1 MGWTIGTLTTSRAK
15 SSSLPIGAKARHVPL
30 TCNESGVYRNYS
42 NPADRMRW
50 LAAVRTALEH
60 GIGWTMWDYQG
71 GFGIVYKKD
80 GTTTDDVEV
89 LKALGRRS
97 ASLLVVS
104 RAALYAQNVA
114 NPLKSGRTPTP
125 GLLFGLVI
133 TLVAVVAYTGYIS
146 YQIKG
151 LRELQSNIIDRNRK
165 DSLQLLRIQNDLNSL
180 GIAMRDMLGA
190 SEPYPLGAWTSQFQ
204 RIRQDLS
211 DAMQKEAELSMAYRT
226 AEQRHYMEES
236 LAQFWGAADHMFAL
250 ASAGNEAQARHEILV
265 SLQAHEAALDTAV
278 SRQLVAN
285 NEAEQQ
291 AGERIQEIYYRVQ
304 RQLLLFLLA
313 TLVPIVLTSLYLIR
327 SNRLL
332 FQRLSDLSEQ
342 RSELA
347 QKLIATQESTL
358 LHISRELHDEFGQIL
373 TAIGSMLRRAGRQAP
388 EGSTLRA
395 DLVEVSEIAQ
405 STLDK
410 VRSLSQALHPVTLE
424 EAGLESTVDWYLPLV
439 ERQNGIVIHYNKSGE
454 SFAVES
460 RAGIHV
466 YRILQ
471 EALNNA
477 TRHSGTKELWVR
489 LRFLEEALELDVE
502 DHGSGFQSN
511 GRRGIGLVAMRE
523 RAELLNGKLEF
534 LHPQGGGTLVR
545 LSVPKEVAEVGV

>member
-1 MGWTIGTLTTSRAK
+1 MTK
-15 SSSLPIGAKARHVPL
+15 PL
-30 TCNESGVYRNYS
+30 ESERS
-42 NPADRMRW
+42 P
-50 LAAVRTALEH
+50 TAGL
-60 GIGWTMWDYQG
+60 
-71 GFGIVYKKD
+71 
-80 GTTTDDVEV
+80 
-89 LKALGRRS
+89 LLG
-97 ASLLVVS
+97 LVV
-104 RAALYAQNVA
+104 
-114 NPLKSGRTPTP
+114 
-125 GLLFGLVI
+125 
-133 TLVAVVAYTGYIS
+133 TLAAVVAYTGYIS

-151 LRELQSNIIDRNRK
+151 LRELQTNIIDRNRK

-180 GIAMRDMLGA
+180 AMAMRDMLDA
-190 SEPYPLGAWTSQFQ
+190 TQPYPLSAWQPQFQ
-204 RIRQDLS
+204 RIRQDLTN
-211 DAMQKEAELSMAYRT
+211 AMDKEAELSMAYRT

-236 LAQFWGAADHMFAL
+236 LGQFWGAADHMFML
-250 ASAGNEAQARHEILV
+250 ASAGNEAEARHEIRV
-265 SLQAHEAALDTAV
+265 SLQAHQAALDIAV

-291 AGERIQEIYYRVQ
+291 VGERIQEIYYRVQ
-304 RQLLLFLLA
+304 RQVLLFLLA

-332 FQRLSDLSEQ
+332 FRRLSDLSEQ

-424 EAGLESTVDWYLPLV
+424 EAGLESTVDWYLPVV

-454 SFAVES
+454 SFPVES
-460 RAGIHV
+460 RVGIHV
-466 YRILQ
+466 YRVLQ

-477 TRHSGTKELWVR
+477 TRHSGTREIWVR
-489 LRFLEEALELDVE
+489 LRFLDHALELDVE

-534 LHPQGGGTLVR
+534 LDPQGGGTLVR

>member
-1 MGWTIGTLTTSRAK
+1 
-15 SSSLPIGAKARHVPL
+15 
-30 TCNESGVYRNYS
+30 
-42 NPADRMRW
+42 
-50 LAAVRTALEH
+50 
-60 GIGWTMWDYQG
+60 
-71 GFGIVYKKD
+71 
-80 GTTTDDVEV
+80 
-89 LKALGRRS
+89 
-97 ASLLVVS
+97 
-104 RAALYAQNVA
+104 LYAQTVTK
-114 NPLKSGRTPTP
+114 PLESKRSPTA
-125 GLLFGLVI
+125 GLLFGLVV
-133 TLVAVVAYTGYIS
+133 TLAAVVAYTGYIT

-151 LRELQSNIIDRNRK
+151 LRDLQSNIIDRNRK

-180 GIAMRDMLGA
+180 GIAMRDMLDA
-190 SEPYPLGAWTSQFQ
+190 TEPYPLSAWQPQFQ

-211 DAMQKEAELSMAYRT
+211 NAMAKEAELSMAYRT

-250 ASAGNEAQARHEILV
+250 ASAGNEAEARHEIRV
-265 SLQAHEAALDTAV
+265 SLQAHQAALDIAV

-304 RQLLLFLLA
+304 RQVLLFLLA
-313 TLVPIVLTSLYLIR
+313 TLVPIILTSLYLIR

-332 FQRLSDLSEQ
+332 FQRLSDLSDQ

-373 TAIGSMLRRAGRQAP
+373 TAVGSMLRRAGRQAP

-424 EAGLESTVDWYLPLV
+424 EAGLESTVDWYLPVV
-439 ERQNGIVIHYNKSGE
+439 ERQHGIVIHYSKTGE
-454 SFAVES
+454 SFPVES
-460 RAGIHV
+460 RVGIHV
-466 YRILQ
+466 YRVLQ

-477 TRHSGTKELWVR
+477 TRHSGSKEIWVR
-489 LRFLEEALELDVE
+489 LRFLDQALELDVE

-545 LSVPKEVAEVGV
+545 LSIPKEVAEVGV

>member
-1 MGWTIGTLTTSRAK
+1 M
-15 SSSLPIGAKARHVPL
+15 
-30 TCNESGVYRNYS
+30 
-42 NPADRMRW
+42 
-50 LAAVRTALEH
+50 
-60 GIGWTMWDYQG
+60 
-71 GFGIVYKKD
+71 
-80 GTTTDDVEV
+80 
-89 LKALGRRS
+89 
-97 ASLLVVS
+97 
-104 RAALYAQNVA
+104 YAQNVA
-114 NPLKSGRTPTP
+114 NPLQSGRTPTP
-125 GLLFGLVI
+125 GLLFGLVV
-133 TLVAVVAYTGYIS
+133 TLAAVVAYTGYIS

-180 GIAMRDMLGA
+180 GIAMRDMLDA
-190 SEPYPLGAWTSQFQ
+190 SQPYPLSAWSSQFQ

-226 AEQRHYMEES
+226 AEQRHYMEDS
-236 LAQFWGAADHMFAL
+236 LGQFWGAADHMFAL
-250 ASAGNEAQARHEILV
+250 ASSGKEKEAQREIQV
-265 SLQAHEAALDTAV
+265 SMEAHLAALSTAV

-291 AGERIQEIYYRVQ
+291 AGDRTQEIYYRVQ
-304 RQLLLFLLA
+304 RQVLLFLAA

-342 RSELA
+342 RSDLA

-373 TAIGSMLRRAGRQAP
+373 TAIGSMLRRSGRQAP
-388 EGSTLRA
+388 EGSPLRA

-405 STLDK
+405 TALDK

-424 EAGLESTVDWYLPLV
+424 EAGLESTVDWYLPMV
-439 ERQNGIVIHYNKSGE
+439 ERQNGIVIHYSKSGE
-454 SFAVES
+454 SFPVES

-477 TRHSGTKELWVR
+477 TRHSGSKELWVR
-489 LRFLEEALELDVE
+489 LRFLEQALELDVE
-502 DHGSGFQSN
+502 DHGSGFHPN

-523 RAELLNGKLEF
+523 RSELLGGTLEF

-545 LSVPKEVAEVGV
+545 LTVPKEAAEVGV

>member
-1 MGWTIGTLTTSRAK
+1 MY
-15 SSSLPIGAKARHVPL
+15 ARIVTKPL
-30 TCNESGVYRNYS
+30 ESERS
-42 NPADRMRW
+42 P
-50 LAAVRTALEH
+50 TAGL
-60 GIGWTMWDYQG
+60 
-71 GFGIVYKKD
+71 
-80 GTTTDDVEV
+80 
-89 LKALGRRS
+89 LLG
-97 ASLLVVS
+97 LVV
-104 RAALYAQNVA
+104 
-114 NPLKSGRTPTP
+114 
-125 GLLFGLVI
+125 
-133 TLVAVVAYTGYIS
+133 TLAAVVAYTGYIS

-151 LRELQSNIIDRNRK
+151 LRELQTNIIDRNRK

-180 GIAMRDMLGA
+180 AMAMRDMLDA
-190 SEPYPLGAWTSQFQ
+190 TQPYPLSAWQPQFQ

-211 DAMQKEAELSMAYRT
+211 NAMDKEAELSMAYRT

-236 LAQFWGAADHMFAL
+236 LGQFWGAADHMFML
-250 ASAGNEAQARHEILV
+250 ASAGNEAEARHEIRV
-265 SLQAHEAALDTAV
+265 SLQAHQAALDIAV

-291 AGERIQEIYYRVQ
+291 VGERIQEIYYRVQ
-304 RQLLLFLLA
+304 RQVLLFLLA

-332 FQRLSDLSEQ
+332 FRRLSDLSEQ

-424 EAGLESTVDWYLPLV
+424 EAGLESTVDWYLPVV

-454 SFAVES
+454 SFPVES
-460 RAGIHV
+460 RVGIHV
-466 YRILQ
+466 YRVLQ

-477 TRHSGTKELWVR
+477 TRHSGTREIWVR
-489 LRFLEEALELDVE
+489 LRFLDHALELDVE

-534 LHPQGGGTLVR
+534 LDPQGGGTLVR

>member
-1 MGWTIGTLTTSRAK
+1 MYARIVAHPL
-15 SSSLPIGAKARHVPL
+15 KAR
-30 TCNESGVYRNYS
+30 
-42 NPADRMRW
+42 
-50 LAAVRTALEH
+50 
-60 GIGWTMWDYQG
+60 
-71 GFGIVYKKD
+71 
-80 GTTTDDVEV
+80 
-89 LKALGRRS
+89 RS
-97 ASLLVVS
+97 
-104 RAALYAQNVA
+104 
-114 NPLKSGRTPTP
+114 PTP
-125 GLLFGLVI
+125 GLLFGLVV
-133 TLVAVVAYTGYIS
+133 TLAAVVAYTGYIT

-180 GIAMRDMLGA
+180 GIAMRDMLDA
-190 SEPYPLGAWTSQFQ
+190 NEPYPLSAWSAQFQ

-211 DAMQKEAELSMAYRT
+211 DAMRKEEELSMAYRT

-236 LAQFWGAADHMFAL
+236 LAQFWGSADHMFAL
-250 ASAGNEAQARHEILV
+250 ASSGNEDEARREIRI
-265 SLQAHEAALDTAV
+265 SLQAHEAALSIAV
-278 SRQLVAN
+278 ARQLVAN

-291 AGERIQEIYYRVQ
+291 AGERIQEIYFRVQ
-304 RQLLLFLLA
+304 RQVLLFLAA

-373 TAIGSMLRRAGRQAP
+373 TALGSMLRRSGRQAP
-388 EGSTLRA
+388 EGSPLRA

-405 STLDK
+405 TALDK

-424 EAGLESTVDWYLPLV
+424 EAGLESTVDWYLPMV
-439 ERQNGIVIHYNKSGE
+439 ERQNGIVIHYSKTGT
-454 SFAVES
+454 SFPVES

-477 TRHSGTKELWVR
+477 TRHSGTKEMWVR
-489 LRFLEEALELDVE
+489 LKFLEQALELDVE

-523 RAELLNGKLEF
+523 RAELVGGTLEF
-534 LHPQGGGTLVR
+534 RHPQGGGTLVR
-545 LSVPKEVAEVGV
+545 LTVPKEVAEVGV

>member
-1 MGWTIGTLTTSRAK
+1 MLGGVQ
-15 SSSLPIGAKARHVPL
+15 SS
-30 TCNESGVYRNYS
+30 
-42 NPADRMRW
+42 W
-50 LAAVRTALEH
+50 VRSPSAGL
-60 GIGWTMWDYQG
+60 
-71 GFGIVYKKD
+71 F
-80 GTTTDDVEV
+80 
-89 LKALGRRS
+89 LG
-97 ASLLVVS
+97 LI
-104 RAALYAQNVA
+104 
-114 NPLKSGRTPTP
+114 
-125 GLLFGLVI
+125 I
-133 TLVAVVAYTGYIS
+133 TLAAVVAYSWYTTQQIS
-146 YQIKG
+146 G
-151 LRELQSNIIDRNRK
+151 LRALQNNLSDRNRK

-180 GIAMRDMLGA
+180 GIAMRDMLDA
-190 SEPYPLGAWTSQFQ
+190 TEPYPISAWAPQFE
-204 RIRQDLS
+204 RIRNDLRDS
-211 DAMQKEAELSMAYRT
+211 MQKEAELSVAYRT
-226 AEQRHYMEES
+226 AEQRYYMEES

-250 ASAGNEAQARHEILV
+250 ASAGNEDEARRQIRV
-265 SLQAHEAALDTAV
+265 SLQAHEAALSIAV

-304 RQLLLFLLA
+304 RQVLLFLAA

-342 RSELA
+342 RSDLA

-373 TAIGSMLRRAGRQAP
+373 TALGSMLRRAGRQAP

-405 STLDK
+405 SALDK

-424 EAGLESTVDWYLPLV
+424 EAGLESTVDWYLPVV
-439 ERQNGIVIHYNKSGE
+439 ERQNGIVIHYSKSGAP
-454 SFAVES
+454 FPVES

-477 TRHSGTKELWVR
+477 NRHSGTKEIWVR
-489 LRFLEEALELDVE
+489 LRFLDHALELDVE
-502 DHGSGFQSN
+502 DHGSGFHPN

-523 RAELLNGKLEF
+523 RAELLGGTLEF

>member
-1 MGWTIGTLTTSRAK
+1 M
-15 SSSLPIGAKARHVPL
+15 
-30 TCNESGVYRNYS
+30 
-42 NPADRMRW
+42 
-50 LAAVRTALEH
+50 
-60 GIGWTMWDYQG
+60 
-71 GFGIVYKKD
+71 
-80 GTTTDDVEV
+80 
-89 LKALGRRS
+89 
-97 ASLLVVS
+97 
-104 RAALYAQNVA
+104 YAQTVA
-114 NPLKSGRTPTP
+114 SPIKSGRTPTP
-125 GLLFGLVI
+125 GLLLGLVV
-133 TLVAVVAYTGYIS
+133 TLVAVVAYTGYIT

-151 LRELQSNIIDRNRK
+151 LREMQSNIIDRNRK

-180 GIAMRDMLGA
+180 GIAMRDMLDA
-190 SEPYPLGAWTSQFQ
+190 TEPYPISAWAPQFE
-204 RIRQDLS
+204 RIRNDLRDS
-211 DAMQKEAELSMAYRT
+211 MQKEAELSVAYRT

-236 LAQFWGAADHMFAL
+236 LAQFWGAADHMFSL
-250 ASAGNEAQARHEILV
+250 ASAGNEDEARRQIRV
-265 SLQAHEAALDTAV
+265 SLQAHEAALSIAV

-304 RQLLLFLLA
+304 RQVLLFLAA

-342 RSELA
+342 RSDLA

-373 TAIGSMLRRAGRQAP
+373 TALGSMLRRAGRQAP

-405 STLDK
+405 SALDK

-424 EAGLESTVDWYLPLV
+424 EAGLESTVDWYLPVV
-439 ERQNGIVIHYNKSGE
+439 ERQNGIVIHYSKTGA

-477 TRHSGTKELWVR
+477 NRHSGTKEIWVR
-489 LRFLEEALELDVE
+489 LRFLDHALELDVE
-502 DHGSGFQSN
+502 DHGSGFHPN

-523 RAELLNGKLEF
+523 RAELLGGTLEF
-534 LHPQGGGTLVR
+534 LHPQSGGTLVR

>member
-1 MGWTIGTLTTSRAK
+1 
-15 SSSLPIGAKARHVPL
+15 
-30 TCNESGVYRNYS
+30 
-42 NPADRMRW
+42 
-50 LAAVRTALEH
+50 
-60 GIGWTMWDYQG
+60 
-71 GFGIVYKKD
+71 
-80 GTTTDDVEV
+80 
-89 LKALGRRS
+89 
-97 ASLLVVS
+97 
-104 RAALYAQNVA
+104 
-114 NPLKSGRTPTP
+114 
-125 GLLFGLVI
+125 
-133 TLVAVVAYTGYIS
+133 
-146 YQIKG
+146 
-151 LRELQSNIIDRNRK
+151 
-165 DSLQLLRIQNDLNSL
+165 
-180 GIAMRDMLGA
+180 AMRDMLDGA
-190 SEPYPLGAWTSQFQ
+190 GPYPISAWGAQFQ
-204 RIRQDLS
+204 RIRADLR
-211 DAMQKEAELSMAYRT
+211 DAMQKEADLSVAYRT
-226 AEQRHYMEES
+226 AEQRHYMEDS

-250 ASAGNEAQARHEILV
+250 ASAGNEAEARREIQV
-265 SLQAHEAALDTAV
+265 SLQAHEAALSIAV

-304 RQLLLFLLA
+304 RQVMLFLAA

-388 EGSTLRA
+388 EGSPLRT
-395 DLVEVSEIAQ
+395 DLVEISGIAQ
-405 STLDK
+405 SALDK

-424 EAGLESTVDWYLPLV
+424 EAGLESTVDWYLPVV
-439 ERQNGIVIHYNKSGE
+439 ERQNGIVIHYSKTGSP
-454 SFAVES
+454 FPVES

-477 TRHSGTKELWVR
+477 NRHAGSKEVWVR
-489 LRFLEEALELDVE
+489 LRFLEQTLELDVE
-502 DHGSGFQSN
+502 DHGSGFQPN

-523 RAELLNGKLEF
+523 RAELLGGTLEF
-534 LHPQGGGTLVR
+534 LHPPGGGTLVR
-545 LSVPKEVAEVGV
+545 LSVPKEMAEVGV